1 LHVQTPVCV
10 KNRAYESNGIK
21 GCVQVGSAR
30 LFGIA
35 TCPPG

>member
-1 LHVQTPVCV
+1 LHVQIPVCV

-21 GCVQVGSAR
+21 GYVQVDSAR
-30 LFGIA
+30 PFGIV